1 MILYTFTSI
10 YDINIWLIGFSWRQ
24 KRLFMITLKMI
35 WHLHS
40 EDEVDLLQTNCK
52 RFIHCIFIICWT
64 LSPVTSWSHPS
75 VWRIVTFHIWDA
87 FGLSSYL
94 STSSLC
100 ISRVKHSN
108 NLDPLCHCINSFHHD
123 ENKMINEMFTDV
135 PQTQVLSINMIWH
148 KLSHY
153 QTYVSIAD
161 HVFVLRASSL
171 KM

>member
-1 MILYTFTSI
+1 MIR
-10 YDINIWLIGFSWRQ
+10 FSWRQ
-24 KRLFMITLKMI
+24 KRLFMITLKMM
-35 WHLHS
+35 WHLNS

-87 FGLSSYL
+87 FGLSWYL
-94 STSSLC
+94 FAIYQPLHKSGETVKLSLSLSQF
-100 ISRVKHSN
+100 I
-108 NLDPLCHCINSFHHD
+108 PLLWWK
-123 ENKMINEMFTDV
+123 KMINEMFTDV

-153 QTYVSIAD
+153 QTYVSVAD